1 MATCVETSKSE
12 EQNTAVT
19 ANNSVQIDD
28 CNNCSDET
36 TIKIIFC
43 LIASAALIIALILTS
58 HSLWN

>member
-12 EQNTAVT
+12 EQNTAVI
-19 ANNSVQIDD
+19 ANNSVQI
-28 CNNCSDET
+28 CFDET
-36 TIKIIFC
+36 TVKIIFC